1 MKRVRIL
8 VDRTVEGLQY
18 KTNQVVDF
26 PDAVGKQLIESG
38 EVDDSKGAVKYC
50 MEELGA
56 EPIVHEEAAERAATA
71 QFADLEAALKEANT
85 AVRTEKDAKK
95 KADLK
100 KKAAEI
106 ADALK
111 KAKAEAAA

>member
-18 KTNQVVDF
+18 KANQVVDF
-26 PDAVGKQLIESG
+26 PESIAKQLIETG

-50 MEELGA
+50 MEQLGA

-71 QFADLEAALKEANT
+71 QFADLETALKDANAAVKREKDAGKRAELQKVAKAAAAALK
-85 AVRTEKDAKK
+85 DA
-95 KADLK
+95 
-100 KKAAEI
+100 
-106 ADALK
+106 
-111 KAKAEAAA
+111 KAKA